1 MPISPAPRRHP
12 PNQPPTEAD
21 QAQATVVADMLAR
34 LISECDARLA
44 ALDID
49 AAQAARDG
57 ALRTARGIHARSL
70 ELRRELDQLH
80 TMEHRLVRRFFDSRG
95 SLTVV
100 PSA

>member
-1 MPISPAPRRHP
+1 M
-12 PNQPPTEAD
+12 
-21 QAQATVVADMLAR
+21 ADMLAR

-49 AAQAARDG
+49 AAHAARDG
-57 ALRTARGIHARSL
+57 ALRAARAIHARSL
-70 ELRRELDQLH
+70 ELRRELDQLQA
-80 TMEHRLVRRFFDSRG
+80 MEHRLVRRFFDTRG